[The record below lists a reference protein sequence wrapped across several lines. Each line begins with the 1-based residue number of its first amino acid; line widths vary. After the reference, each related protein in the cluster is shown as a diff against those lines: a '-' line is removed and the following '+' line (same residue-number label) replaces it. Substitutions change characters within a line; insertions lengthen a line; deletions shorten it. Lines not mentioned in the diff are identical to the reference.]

1 MEGKKQ
7 KKYAQG
13 EWLELRLGRRMFPCK
28 LCDREFLTSQ
38 ALGGHQNAHRRE
50 RCMYIHCVAVAASFT
65 ALHQPGAGERRNCP
79 WPGREELDLE
89 LKL

>member
-7 KKYAQG
+7 QKYEKG
-13 EWLELRLGRRMFPCK
+13 ESLELRLGRRMFRCK

-38 ALGGHQNAHRRE
+38 ALGGHQNAHKRE
-50 RCMYIHCVAVAASFT
+50 RSMYAHCVAASF
-65 ALHQPGAGERRNCP
+65 ALQESA
-79 WPGREELDLE
+79 GREDLDLE